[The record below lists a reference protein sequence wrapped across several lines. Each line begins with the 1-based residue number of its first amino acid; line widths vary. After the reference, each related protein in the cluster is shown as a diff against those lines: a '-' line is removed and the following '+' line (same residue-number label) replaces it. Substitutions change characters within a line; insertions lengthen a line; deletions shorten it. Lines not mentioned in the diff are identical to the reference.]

1 MRTPLHIDETWSIRE
16 ATLLGAE
23 AAAVFEPFAPRHAD
37 LADCAIVHR
46 NGADKVVM
54 VGWPFWLRLL
64 ATIAQANHYQLPD
77 KAAR

>member
-1 MRTPLHIDETWSIRE
+1 MTTPLHIDETWSIRE

-23 AAAVFEPFAPRHAD
+23 AAAVLAPVAKHTE
-37 LADCAIVHR
+37 LADCGE
-46 NGADKVVM
+46 GADKVVL

-64 ATIAQANHYQLPD
+64 ATVAQANHYQLPD